1 MIFYFSGTGNSLY
14 AARHLAKATQDRLI
28 SIPEE
33 MSDPAFSKEYAL
45 STDERIGFVFPIHS
59 WGPPEIVL
67 RFIRRIRFANYQN
80 HYCFFVATCGD
91 DMGCT
96 QQILKQAL
104 SGIHINLHAGFSL
117 IMPNTYIALPGF
129 DVDSPEV
136 QKRKLEDAVPEL
148 ERMESDVCRKTN
160 TFRLHPG
167 GMPRLKSYLILPL
180 FRKFLINEMRTDMP
194 DKQHQDRKQTPGV
207 ARSLYGLPGL
217 LSCLSPT
224 GSLLLCEKEQRSI
237 FAPGFIEIWKRT
249 SLKETQPKPG
259 YWRHV
264 RLR

>member
-96 QQILKQAL
+96 QQIRNRHCPA
-104 SGIHINLHAGFSL
+104 STSI
-117 IMPNTYIALPGF
+117 
-129 DVDSPEV
+129 
-136 QKRKLEDAVPEL
+136 
-148 ERMESDVCRKTN
+148 C
-160 TFRLHPG
+160 
-167 GMPRLKSYLILPL
+167 
-180 FRKFLINEMRTDMP
+180 MP
-194 DKQHQDRKQTPGV
+194 DFP
-207 ARSLYGLPGL
+207 
-217 LSCLSPT
+217 
-224 GSLLLCEKEQRSI
+224 
-237 FAPGFIEIWKRT
+237 
-249 SLKETQPKPG
+249 
-259 YWRHV
+259 
-264 RLR
+264 

>member
-180 FRKFLINEMRTDMP
+180 FRKFLINDKYFQTTDQCIACGKCAQICPTNNIRIENKRPVWQGHCTACLACYHVCPQRAVYFFAKKNKGQYLHP
-194 DKQHQDRKQTPGV
+194 DLLK
-207 ARSLYGLPGL
+207 YG
-217 LSCLSPT
+217 
-224 GSLLLCEKEQRSI
+224 KE
-237 FAPGFIEIWKRT
+237 
-249 SLKETQPKPG
+249 
-259 YWRHV
+259 HH
-264 RLR
+264 